1 MKRTYRL
8 LIIIISV
15 TLLFPGILRGQTLND
30 YLKEAGENHPG
41 LKAAWHEYYAA
52 LEKVPQVGT
61 LPDPML
67 SFGVFVSPIET
78 RLGPQQ
84 LKVSFSQMFPWFG
97 TLKEKEK
104 AAAEKAKIEYQ
115 QFLDLKNQ
123 VYQQVKTQWY
133 QLYKTGRAIS
143 ITKENLDILNSLKT
157 LSRRNYETG
166 KSEMADLLRI
176 NVNIREQEN
185 RLDDLQEQLST
196 QKTEFNLL
204 LNRSGKDTLVT
215 PGSIQLDT
223 FNTLAYRDSV
233 RKNPKL
239 TALSHKQTA
248 LEHQYEVDKKK
259 GYPSISL
266 GLDYAVLGNREDM
279 QVAQNGRDVIMP
291 MVGISLPLYREK
303 YKAMKRETKMKLEAV
318 RNEQKN
324 RLNNLSSQYEKAE
337 EQYLDAVRKVDLYK
351 EQVEETERIYN
362 LLKTNYS
369 ADGENFFELLRTRLM
384 VQKFELKLEKAKANQ
399 NIAVSTLKYL
409 TNQNQ

>member
-1 MKRTYRL
+1 MKRTYKL

-30 YLKEAGENHPG
+30 LLKEAGENHPG

-52 LEKVPQVGT
+52 LEKVPQEGT

-67 SFGVFVSPIET
+67 SFGVFVSPVET

-84 LKVSFSQMFPWFG
+84 IKVSFSQMFPWFG

-115 QFLDLKNQ
+115 QFLDLKNK
-123 VYQQVKTQWY
+123 VYKQVKTQWY

-143 ITKENLDILNSLKT
+143 ITKENLDILNSLKILT
-157 LSRRNYETG
+157 RRNYETG

-185 RLDDLQEQLST
+185 RLDDLQEQLSK
-196 QKTEFNLL
+196 QKTELNLL
-204 LNRSGKDTLVT
+204 LNRSGKDRLVT

-223 FNTLAYRDSV
+223 FNTMAYRDSV

-279 QVAQNGRDVIMP
+279 QVAQSGRDVIMP

-303 YKAMKRETKMKLEAV
+303 YKAMKRETKMRLEAV

-324 RLNNLSSQYEKAE
+324 RLNNLSSQYENAE

-362 LLKTNYS
+362 LLKTSFS

>member
-1 MKRTYRL
+1 MKRTYKL

-67 SFGVFVSPIET
+67 SFGVFVSPVET

-196 QKTEFNLL
+196 QKTEFSLL